1 MLSIIRFLRGYLIIS
16 FSGSCGEKILN
27 VCALN
32 NLHIWDMRCVKGV
45 ITAKID
51 INSFKK
57 LRILKRGIKANIR
70 VLNKCGLPFAVNKYK
85 LRSGFVLGIIM
96 FFTLL
101 KIMTLF
107 VWNITVTGNESIDKK
122 DIIKNLKSIDIYVGK
137 SISEIDT
144 KTKAQELVL
153 NDGRIAW
160 ASLNIEGCSIDVNL
174 TESTKGI
181 ESKSPSNIVSLKEG
195 NITKIDATGG
205 NVLVKVGQP
214 VFKGDI
220 LISGIIENLSGT
232 VFVKSSGNVYAK
244 TKETFSA
251 SGKFCQKKK
260 VLSNKTETVKI
271 NEIFGFK
278 IPFKIGE
285 LGEINVINKSDN
297 SKKFFGSE
305 IPIKT
310 YKMAYKKVKH
320 KEVKLSKEE
329 LQKELEDKIKKETEK
344 GDFLSLNE
352 INKNVT
358 ENSDGITLE
367 ITYDCEEKISNE
379 EIIKTSFIN

>member
-16 FSGSCGEKILN
+16 FIGSCGEKILN
-27 VCALN
+27 ICALN
-32 NLHIWDMRCVKGV
+32 NLHIWDMRCIKGV

-51 INSFKK
+51 VNSFKK
-57 LRILKRGIKANIR
+57 LRVLKRGIKANIKI
-70 VLNKCGLPFAVNKYK
+70 LKKCGLPFTVNKYK

-96 FFTLL
+96 FFVIL

-107 VWNITVTGNESIDKK
+107 VWDITVTGNESIDKK
-122 DIIKNLKSIDIYVGK
+122 DIIKNLKSMDIYVGK

-160 ASLNIEGCSIDVNL
+160 ASLNIEGCLLDVNL
-174 TESTKGI
+174 TESTKGV
-181 ESKSPSNIVSLKEG
+181 ENKSPSNIVSLKEG

-244 TKETFSA
+244 TKESFSA
-251 SGKFCQKKK
+251 SGKFSQKKK
-260 VLSNKTETVKI
+260 VYSNKTETVKVI
-271 NEIFGFK
+271 EFFGFK

-285 LGEINVINKSDN
+285 LGKIKVINKKDY

-305 IPIKT
+305 TPIKT
-310 YKMAYKKVKH
+310 YLLTYKKVKYKDVKFT
-320 KEVKLSKEE
+320 KEQLIKQLEE
-329 LQKELEDKIKKETEK
+329 KINNETVK
-344 GDFLSLNE
+344 GDFLSFTE
-352 INKNVT
+352 TNKSVS
-358 ENSDGITLE
+358 ENADGLTLE